1 MKKIFNYN
9 KIGVQI
15 ADEIVEGI
23 YALTQK
29 YCEGKA
35 NTPEYQEANRVI
47 NEKFMKFCVESIPT
61 ATFNSLEDVKNPMI
75 HKNQFFTQTFET
87 VLAQAITPAIPT
99 VLAQGYDRLYEV
111 TQTAWGRTFVLYPAC

>member
-9 KIGVQI
+9 KIGVAI
-15 ADEIVEGI
+15 ADEIVESM
-23 YALTQK
+23 YLLTRK

-35 NTPEYQEANRVI
+35 NTPEYEKLNNEV
-47 NEKFMKFCVESIPT
+47 NEKFMRFCVDSIPT
-61 ATFNSLEDVKNPMI
+61 HNFTSMEDVKNPMI
-75 HKNQFFTQTFET
+75 HKNQFFTSTFDT

-111 TQTAWGRTFVLYPAC
+111 TQTAWGRTFVLYPAY